1 MFIIH
6 ISNLLRMNDIRVSKH
21 ISMQYPKA
29 NEINIENYEIL
40 KRRGGVEV
48 LHRDRYSRVV
58 LPIFGSSHISPDF
71 CNKSQKRNTKFI
83 KYHATKE
90 K

>member
-29 NEINIENYEIL
+29 NEINIENYEHL
-40 KRRGGVEV
+40 KRRGGVEI

-58 LPIFGSSHISPDF
+58 LPILA
-71 CNKSQKRNTKFI
+71 R
-83 KYHATKE
+83 ATFRQILAINHKKE
-90 K
+90 TQNS

>member
-29 NEINIENYEIL
+29 NEINIEN
-40 KRRGGVEV
+40 KKGGGVEV
-48 LHRDRYSRVV
+48 LHRDRYSRVE
-58 LPIFGSSHISPDF
+58 LPILA
-71 CNKSQKRNTKFI
+71 R
-83 KYHATKE
+83 ATFRQIFAINHKKE
-90 K
+90 TQNS